1 MQNAIREVAAVE
13 QSVVAGEQ
21 DLLELN
27 ELQLA
32 LVGGGIAD
40 VVFG

>member
-1 MQNAIREVAAVE
+1 MQATILEAQQPVE
-13 QSVVAGEQ
+13 RNEQ
-21 DLLELN
+21 ELLELN

-32 LVGGGIAD
+32 LVGGGLAD